1 MLDGIFFAAMSIA
14 KPNGMKAVRMSELE
28 NQPDAPVIEH
38 AATEEIAPPRSEPI
52 FNIPAIL
59 IFFIG
64 LMVVIEL
71 VRDFLL
77 PPAWDYVLVMEMAFR
92 PVRYITPLADQ
103 NIAGW
108 LIGPLGYS
116 LLHGGFVHL
125 IFNCVWLAAFATP
138 LAQRIGSVRFILLW
152 VTSAIFSAFFQAFI
166 TDFANIVLIG
176 ASGVVS
182 ATVGAA
188 CRFSLALSGTSS
200 MRFARFAPRLGIFE
214 ALTYRPVI
222 MFILM
227 WVLSNALVVYG
238 AGVPTQGYNVAWQ
251 AHVGGFLFG
260 YLTFGFFDTQRGQ

>member
-1 MLDGIFFAAMSIA
+1 
-14 KPNGMKAVRMSELE
+14 MSELE
-28 NQPDAPVIEH
+28 NQSGEPVIEH
-38 AATEEIAPPRSEPI
+38 AMAEEIAPPKSEPI

-59 IFFIG
+59 VFFIG
-64 LMVVIEL
+64 LMAIIHL
-71 VRDFLL
+71 VRAFLL
-77 PPAWDYVLVMEMAFR
+77 PPAWDDAVIMVMAFI
-92 PVRYITPLADQ
+92 PVRYLHPLAEQDL
-103 NIAGW
+103 AGW
-108 LIGPLGYS
+108 VIGPFGYS

-138 LAQRIGSVRFILLW
+138 LAQRIGSVRFTLLW

-188 CRFSLALSGTSS
+188 CRFSLALSGTAA
-200 MRFARFAPRLGIFE
+200 MRLARFAPRLGIIE
-214 ALTYRPVI
+214 ALTHRPVI

-260 YLTFGFFDTQRGQ
+260 YLTFGFFDTQRGP